1 MKYRSQKIN
10 QILLALISGVLFYLL
25 LLVLNPSRDWMLMII
40 EAIAVLLVVSLLF
53 NLFKFNK
60 SS

>member
-1 MKYRSQKIN
+1 MKYRSRKIN
-10 QILLALISGVLFYLL
+10 HFLLALISGVLFYLL
-25 LLVLNPSRDWMLMII
+25 LLVLNPSRDWLLMII